1 MPAMRLCDIGIDEV
15 LAIRCQ
21 CRRIVQFG
29 RNALHQLGVPVE
41 TPIADIVPRLRCD
54 NCGARTGFA
63 VTIEAT
69 RDSSIHVDRKPP
81 RVVIADPEKD

>member
-1 MPAMRLCDIGIDEV
+1 MPAMRLSDIGIEEV
-15 LAIRCQ
+15 LAIRCT

-29 RNALHQLGVPVE
+29 QNALHHLGVPVE

-63 VTIEAT
+63 VTIEAARNGGNST
-69 RDSSIHVDRKPP
+69 TPDAQPSAKNLPTD
-81 RVVIADPEKD
+81 